1 MSGQWQGSTRKATLP
16 PNWHALRKQILERDE
31 HSCQWMTDGE
41 PCGAHATHVDH
52 KHRKGGDAP
61 SNLRALCAWHHN
73 RKSSSEGHE
82 AQTRHSTARPREQHP
97 GLA

>member
-31 HSCQWMTDGE
+31 HSCKWMTDGE
-41 PCGAHATHVDH
+41 PCGAEATHVDH

-73 RKSSSEGHE
+73 RKSSAEGNE
-82 AQTRHSTARPREQHP
+82 AQERHSTLRPRETHP